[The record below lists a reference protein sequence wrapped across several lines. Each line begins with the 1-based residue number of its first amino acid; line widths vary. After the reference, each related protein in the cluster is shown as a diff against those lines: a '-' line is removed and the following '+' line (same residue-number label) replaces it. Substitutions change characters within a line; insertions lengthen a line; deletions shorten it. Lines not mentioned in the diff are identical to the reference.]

1 MARGKKFTAEQII
14 GKLREA
20 EVGLAQGKTV
30 PDATHMSGNCERG
43 RGLRRRE
50 KNATEAGAGRYEKPA
65 PDTRAAAPESPVLQ
79 PGQPKVEILSGG
91 AGAEREGAGA
101 AAIEVGRLAKSVGRR
116 QAPDQRSA
124 HEHGNQA
131 ASRGRAISI
140 IHNHESQECC
150 HELPASGVFA
160 ASISTPNSTTLSPP
174 PPLLIKKLIVSDELF
189 YIFSRSRETDPGRG
203 QDRLNAE
210 NP

>member
-1 MARGKKFTAEQII
+1 
-14 GKLREA
+14 
-20 EVGLAQGKTV
+20 
-30 PDATHMSGNCERG
+30 MSGNCERG

-65 PDTRAAAPESPVLQ
+65 PDTRAAPPEAPESPVLQ

-101 AAIEVGRLAKSVGRR
+101 AAIEVGRLAESVGRR

-131 ASRGRAISI
+131 ASRGRAIRI
-140 IHNHESQECC
+140 IHNHESKECC

-174 PPLLIKKLIVSDELF
+174 PRCQSKSLLFPTNSFTFFPDRERRIQGEDKIVSMPKIHDQPPT
-189 YIFSRSRETDPGRG
+189 SARSPARPLSPERPAACPR
-203 QDRLNAE
+203 
-210 NP
+210 